1 MTTPNKIVEAKGED
15 VLLTRVTDYTAGR
28 DGVEDVTREVETTKA
43 VVHNPTESQQQRLEG
58 RLNDGS
64 ISVTFVSGTDVDA
77 DRNGGRDRLIRPDP
91 EIPPGE
97 LSLFVGENTTTT
109 VEEGETTTTSN
120 VLLEGNV
127 ELNGTIE
134 LTGDSVTLPDGARV
148 YTAIDVTRDKHALVG
163 IEKLTVV
170 YNEFGGRTD
179 LSEDASQYVEA

>member
-28 DGVEDVTREVETTKA
+28 DGVEDVTREYETVKG
-43 VVHNPTESQQQRLEG
+43 VVHSPTESQQQRLEG

-77 DRNGGRDRLIRPDP
+77 DRNGGRDRLIRPAVTDP
-91 EIPPGE
+91 E
-97 LSLFVGENTTTT
+97 
-109 VEEGETTTTSN
+109 
-120 VLLEGNV
+120 
-127 ELNGTIE
+127 
-134 LTGDSVTLPDGARV
+134 DLPEGARV

-170 YNEFGGRTD
+170 YNELGGRQD
-179 LSEDASQYVEA
+179 IDEDADVYVEA

>member
-1 MTTPNKIVEAKGED
+1 MTTPNKIVEAKGES
-15 VLLTRVTDYTAGR
+15 VVLTRVTDYTAGR
-28 DGVEDVTREVETTKA
+28 DGVTDVRREVETTKA

-77 DRNGGRDRLIRPDP
+77 DRNGGRDRLIQPDP
-91 EIPPGE
+91 EIPAGE
-97 LSLFVGENTTTT
+97 LSLFVEENTTTT

-134 LTGDSVTLPDGARV
+134 LTGDSVTLPEGARV

-170 YNEFGGRTD
+170 YNELGGRQD
-179 LSEDASQYVEA
+179 IDEDADFYVEA